1 MIEPYFAQYI
11 DAIPSMIVG
20 VIFFI
25 LLVCFSNREIATTQ
39 EDKE

>member
-25 LLVCFSNREIATTQ
+25 LLVCFSNREIAT
-39 EDKE
+39 KEVNEK